1 MERLMRQFVKQLR
14 PRNET
19 YTPLVDK
26 IQSSLNEGGS
36 TIGATEM
43 ESHIVIAFN
52 GGYDNAPETYG
63 VSKKDYESGKD
74 ISEKIEPLEALET
87 YLTERG
93 VTGKKRESVSPP
105 SNSAIYERP
114 FATLSKFNP

>member
-1 MERLMRQFVKQLR
+1 MRQFVTQLTR
-14 PRNET
+14 PKKRS
-19 YTPLVDK
+19 YTSPVDK
-26 IQSSLNEGGS
+26 IQSFQSSLNEGGS

-74 ISEKIEPLEALET
+74 IS
-87 YLTERG
+87 
-93 VTGKKRESVSPP
+93 
-105 SNSAIYERP
+105 
-114 FATLSKFNP
+114 